1 MTSHNAPDFWWQPNS
16 LQALLLT
23 PIGAVVSW
31 LTLRRMS
38 RPGVRVPAVVICI
51 GNPTVGGAGK
61 TPTVITILKRLKE
74 REARPY
80 ALTRGYGGSEKGPLL
95 VDLAQ
100 HDVRNV
106 GDEAILLASVAPTI
120 VAADKVAGAQL
131 AVSLG
136 ATHIVMD
143 DGFQNA
149 SLVKNATLL
158 VVDAVSGIGN
168 GHTIPA
174 GPLRARFRD
183 QLERADAMVV
193 VGDGP
198 AERNLPV
205 SRRKPVF
212 KAHLRADRDA
222 AVPLMGAQVLAF
234 AGIGRPA
241 KFFDLLRQIGVD
253 VVEQHPF
260 PDHYPYSVS
269 EIRAFLERAEKK
281 GMKVVTTAK
290 DFARLMRPAFQP
302 LRDRITVLPVHME
315 FDAPQEIDALIQ
327 NAEVRSM
334 LFSKPEPEDA
344 AAAAAQTP
352 TGPAVPGPSTTPQPS
367 PVPGPTGPQPATGGP
382 APGAQMTKTGSQQS
396 G

>member
-1 MTSHNAPDFWWQPNS
+1 MTSRNPPDFWWQPKS
-16 LQALLLT
+16 FQATLLS
-23 PIGAVVSW
+23 PIGALVSW
-31 LTLRRMS
+31 ITLRRMS
-38 RPGVRVPAVVICI
+38 QPGERVKAVVICI

-61 TPTVITILKRLKE
+61 TPTAITILQRLKA
-74 REARPY
+74 RDVRPY
-80 ALTRGYGGSEKGPLL
+80 ALTRGYGGSEKGPVL

-100 HDVRNV
+100 HDVRHV
-106 GDEAILLASVAPTI
+106 GDEALLLATVAPTI

-143 DGFQNA
+143 DGFQNS

-158 VVDAVSGIGN
+158 VVDSVAGIGN
-168 GHTIPA
+168 GQTMPA

-198 AERNLPV
+198 AERNLPK

-212 KAHLRADRDA
+212 KAHLRAEREA
-222 AVPLMGAQVLAF
+222 AMRLIGQPVLAF

-241 KFFDLLRQIGVD
+241 KFFDMLRQIGVE

-260 PDHYPYSVS
+260 PDHYAYSVA
-269 EIRAFLERAEKK
+269 EIRTFVERAEKK
-281 GMKVVTTAK
+281 GMRVATTEK
-290 DFARLMRPAFQP
+290 DFARLKRPAFDA
-302 LRDRITVLPVHME
+302 LRDRIQVLPVHME
-315 FDAPQEIDALIQ
+315 FRDPEEIDALIQ

-334 LFSKPEPEDA
+334 LFSKPESDA
-344 AAAAAQTP
+344 AAAAPGTE
-352 TGPAVPGPSTTPQPS
+352 PASAS
-367 PVPGPTGPQPATGGP
+367 P
-382 APGAQMTKTGSQQS
+382 APAAPAAPAPAAAPPTEGRPAN
-396 G
+396 

>member
-1 MTSHNAPDFWWQPNS
+1 MTSRNAPDFWWKPKS
-16 LQALLLT
+16 FQATLLS

-31 LTLRRMS
+31 ITLRRMS
-38 RPGVRVPAVVICI
+38 QPGVRVPAVVICI

-61 TPTVITILKRLKE
+61 TPTVITVLQRLKA
-74 REARPY
+74 RDARPF
-80 ALTRGYGGSEKGPLL
+80 ALTRGYGGSEKGPML

-100 HDVRNV
+100 HDVRHV
-106 GDEAILLASVAPTI
+106 GDEAVLLAEEAPTI
-120 VAADKVAGAQL
+120 VATDKVAGAQL

-143 DGFQNA
+143 DGFQNS

-158 VVDAVSGIGN
+158 VVDAVAGIGN
-168 GHTIPA
+168 GETIPA

-198 AERNLPV
+198 AERALPV

-212 KAHLRADRDA
+212 KAYLRANREA
-222 AVPLMGAQVLAF
+222 AMRLIGQPVIAF

-241 KFFDLLRQIGVD
+241 KFFDMLRQIGVD

-260 PDHYPYSVS
+260 PDHYAYSVA
-269 EIRAFLERAEKK
+269 EIRAYVERAEKK
-281 GMKVVTTAK
+281 GMRVVTTAK
-290 DFARLMRPAFQP
+290 DFARLKRPAFDS
-302 LRDRITVLPVHME
+302 LRDRIQVLPVHME
-315 FDAPQEIDALIQ
+315 FREPEEIDALIQ

-334 LFSKPEPEDA
+334 LFSKPEPEA
-344 AAAAAQTP
+344 GAAAQP
-352 TGPAVPGPSTTPQPS
+352 TASAAGPAGEAAPTPPAGNAPAASAVP
-367 PVPGPTGPQPATGGP
+367 P
-382 APGAQMTKTGSQQS
+382 APKDGRPAR
-396 G
+396 